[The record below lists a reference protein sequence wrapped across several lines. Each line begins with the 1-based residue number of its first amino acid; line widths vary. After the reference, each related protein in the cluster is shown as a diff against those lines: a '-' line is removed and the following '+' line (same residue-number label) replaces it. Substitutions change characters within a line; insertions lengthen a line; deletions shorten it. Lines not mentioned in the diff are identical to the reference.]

1 MNKTADHRHPFSIG
15 HVAKVTG
22 VAVSTL
28 RSWEAQGLLAPFK
41 SDSGHRS
48 YGEDHI
54 GRVRRIDR
62 MRRVDGQSLSAIR
75 RVLDAE
81 DEANAAPAT
90 AAVGDET
97 APPAPAFN
105 HLGAR
110 VRGLRQEA
118 GMSLRELAE
127 RTEIAPSQLSMFERG
142 VAFLSPARLNALADV
157 FGRTLAELLGGT
169 KGRDFPVVRR
179 GQGRIVGSFGPGVV
193 IEQLTVSQRLMDA
206 EVWTI
211 DPDRESDGF
220 YAHEGEELIY
230 ILEGALEIALADRDA
245 EILMPGDGAYFNSR
259 IAHRWRNAGSVPA
272 KVLWVNTDSNRL
284 SAMNFERSD
293 RRLAL
298 GSDIGEGIGEGALS
312 LALPEGARTFRV
324 IETHTEG
331 HPTHILIEPL
341 EGLDAETVAG
351 KARQFA
357 ARYDALRPMLLHE
370 PRGHSG
376 AFGLVPVASAAA
388 DFGAFFISSYGY
400 PGFCGH
406 AVMGYT
412 AALRALGRL
421 PRGPRFTIE
430 VPDGILTVEAGAD
443 GDAEAIS
450 LEMPPAILP
459 ETGRIVT
466 LDGLDLDVAV
476 VLCGGA
482 YALVDA
488 DAAGLKLES
497 GSIDTLLRVG
507 DRLRNHL
514 NDALPRRRGTQTPV
528 ESVLFHGSDG
538 AGGMRQFLAID
549 RQKFDRSPGVAGLA
563 CLLARRAATG
573 LAGPGTRLEAVSLF
587 GGHLSGEVTALTHG
601 AGGAMAVTTRITG
614 RAHLKAVATLIQEA
628 DDALGSG
635 FLR

>member
-1 MNKTADHRHPFSIG
+1 MIRTADNRFPFSIG

-28 RSWEAQGLLAPFK
+28 RSWESQGLLSPYK

-48 YGEDHI
+48 YGETHI
-54 GRVRRIDR
+54 ERVRRIDR

-75 RVLDAE
+75 RLLDSE
-81 DEANAAPAT
+81 DEAAAPA
-90 AAVGDET
+90 AAGEDET
-97 APPAPAFN
+97 AVIAFN

-110 VRGLRQEA
+110 VRSLRQEA
-118 GMSLRELAE
+118 GLSLRELSE
-127 RTEIAPSQLSMFERG
+127 RTEIAPSHLSMFERG
-142 VAFLSPARLNALADV
+142 VAFLSPARLNAIAEV

-179 GQGRIVGSFGPGVV
+179 GQGRIVGSFGPGVT

-230 ILEGALEIALADRDA
+230 VLEGSLELALADRDA
-245 EILMPGDGAYFNSR
+245 EALNPGDGAYFNSR
-259 IAHRWRNAGSVPA
+259 IAHRWRNTGTVPA
-272 KVLWVNTDSNRL
+272 KVLWINTDSDRL
-284 SAMNFERSD
+284 SAMTFEKSD
-293 RRLAL
+293 RRLGL
-298 GSDIGEGIGEGALS
+298 GAGIGAGIGEGALS
-312 LALPEGARTFRV
+312 VELPDGARTFRV

-341 EGLDAETVAG
+341 EGLDADSVAA

-357 ARYDALRPMLLHE
+357 ERYDALRPLLLHE

-376 AFGLVPVASAAA
+376 AFGLVPVASSAA
-388 DFGAFFISSYGY
+388 DFGAFFIASYGY

-421 PRGPRFTIE
+421 AGRSRFTME
-430 VPDGILTVEAGAD
+430 LPDGIVTVHAGTED
-443 GDAEAIS
+443 DSDAIA
-450 LEMPPAILP
+450 LEMPPAIVA
-459 ETGRIVT
+459 EQSCTVA
-466 LDGLDLDVAV
+466 LDNGTVEAAI
-476 VLCGGA
+476 VLCGGC
-482 YALVDA
+482 YALIDA
-488 DAAGLKLES
+488 DAAGLSLTAAH
-497 GSIDTLLRVG
+497 IDPLLAAGETIRT
-507 DRLRNHL
+507 RLNA
-514 NDALPRRRGTQTPV
+514 ALPRRRGTRPNV
-528 ESVLFHGSDG
+528 ESVLFHSTAEDG
-538 AGGMRQFLAID
+538 TVLQFLAID

-563 CLLARRAATG
+563 CLLALRCAAG
-573 LAGPGTRLEAVSLF
+573 SARPGGRLEAVSLF
-587 GGHLSGEVTALTHG
+587 GGRLAGEISTVTHG
-601 AGGAMAVTTRITG
+601 TGGAVAVTTRITG
-614 RAHLKAVATLIQEA
+614 RAHLKAIATLIQEA
-628 DDALGSG
+628 GDPLGSG